1 MFGGF
6 VCLVLF
12 FLVGGVG
19 VGDRERVLGEGEL
32 NFNLIVI
39 DFKDLVYDEMIILFI
54 LFNK

>member
-12 FLVGGVG
+12 VLVGGLG